1 MPTDIT
7 GITGIVGQ
15 TPRSVSSPEST
26 RSNGA
31 KSTPPAPDRNED
43 TLDLQ
48 SMGRVQELVDSVRD
62 VPVVDASRVQ
72 QVRDALA
79 SGAHQID
86 PARVAEKLV
95 PLEQQIAEDTSV
107 V

>member
-1 MPTDIT
+1 MPTDMT

-15 TPRSVSSPEST
+15 TPRSVSSPESA
-26 RSNGA
+26 RSDA
-31 KSTPPAPDRNED
+31 ATSTPPAPDRNED

-62 VPVVDASRVQ
+62 VPVVDAARVQ

-79 SGAHQID
+79 SGAHEID
-86 PARVAEKLV
+86 PARVAEKLIS
-95 PLEQQIAEDTSV
+95 LEQQIAEDTSV
-107 V
+107 I